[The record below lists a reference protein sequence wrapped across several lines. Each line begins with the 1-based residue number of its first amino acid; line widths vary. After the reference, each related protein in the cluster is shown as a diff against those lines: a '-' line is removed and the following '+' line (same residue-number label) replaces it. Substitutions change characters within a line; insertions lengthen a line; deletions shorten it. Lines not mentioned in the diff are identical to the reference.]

1 MATRQ
6 RSPATAAAPTTAAAA
21 PATTPVTAAPLT
33 AAAPVTAAPAPV
45 TTTPA
50 TAARPGSSQPR
61 AASAARFS
69 LGATSTT
76 GTRRRVAVGR
86 RFATQSPRPVPTRT
100 PANESKAFFEEEY
113 KQKCEAARAAL
124 GPSTGLQTL
133 SRDDMKKTGRSGWG
147 QKPDTK
153 LSSGWL
159 EELKK
164 SSQTG
169 KKGSESLDATATV
182 RVVSV
187 DDQKC
192 TLTDGDTE
200 MSFELTTLG
209 AVERRTIAY
218 AFLRRN
224 LPFKCLRA
232 IMADATVPF
241 HAARAT
247 SSTSR
252 ACASGRGR
260 WYSSSASRSWKVN

>member
-6 RSPATAAAPTTAAAA
+6 RSPA
-21 PATTPVTAAPLT
+21 T

-69 LGATSTT
+69 LGASTSTT

-113 KQKCEAARAAL
+113 KQKSEAARAAL
-124 GPSTGLQTL
+124 GPSTGPQTL
-133 SRDDMKKTGRSGWG
+133 TRDDMKKPGQSGWG

-209 AVERRTIAY
+209 AVERRTVAY

-224 LPFKCLRA
+224 LPSKCLRA
-232 IMADATVPF
+232 IMFDATVPF

-252 ACASGRGR
+252 ACASDRGR

>member
-6 RSPATAAAPTTAAAA
+6 RSPA
-21 PATTPVTAAPLT
+21 T

-69 LGATSTT
+69 LGASTSTH

-86 RFATQSPRPVPTRT
+86 RFAAQSPRPVPTRT

-164 SSQTG
+164 SSQSI
-169 KKGSESLDATATV
+169 KKSSQLDATATV

-209 AVERRTIAY
+209 AVERRTVAY

-224 LPFKCLRA
+224 LPSKCLRA
-232 IMADATVPF
+232 IMFDATVPF

-252 ACASGRGR
+252 ACASDRGR

>member
-1 MATRQ
+1 
-6 RSPATAAAPTTAAAA
+6 
-21 PATTPVTAAPLT
+21 
-33 AAAPVTAAPAPV
+33 
-45 TTTPA
+45 
-50 TAARPGSSQPR
+50 
-61 AASAARFS
+61 
-69 LGATSTT
+69 
-76 GTRRRVAVGR
+76 
-86 RFATQSPRPVPTRT
+86 
-100 PANESKAFFEEEY
+100 
-113 KQKCEAARAAL
+113 
-124 GPSTGLQTL
+124 
-133 SRDDMKKTGRSGWG
+133 MKKTGRSGWG

-224 LPFKCLRA
+224 LPSKCLREPLWS
-232 IMADATVPF
+232 TRPF
-241 HAARAT
+241 RSTQRGQRHLRLARARPAAAAGIP
-247 SSTSR
+247 R
-252 ACASGRGR
+252 ARRALGR
-260 WYSSSASRSWKVN
+260 

>member
-1 MATRQ
+1 
-6 RSPATAAAPTTAAAA
+6 
-21 PATTPVTAAPLT
+21 
-33 AAAPVTAAPAPV
+33 
-45 TTTPA
+45 
-50 TAARPGSSQPR
+50 
-61 AASAARFS
+61 
-69 LGATSTT
+69 
-76 GTRRRVAVGR
+76 
-86 RFATQSPRPVPTRT
+86 
-100 PANESKAFFEEEY
+100 
-113 KQKCEAARAAL
+113 
-124 GPSTGLQTL
+124 
-133 SRDDMKKTGRSGWG
+133 MKKTGQSGWG

-164 SSQTG
+164 SSQSIGGG
-169 KKGSESLDATATV
+169 KNSESLDATATV

-209 AVERRTIAY
+209 AVERRTVAY
-218 AFLRRN
+218 AFLRPN
-224 LPFKCLRA
+224 LPSKCLRA
-232 IMADATVPF
+232 IMVDATVPF

>member
-1 MATRQ
+1 MATTQ
-6 RSPATAAAPTTAAAA
+6 RSPAPAAAAATAA
-21 PATTPVTAAPLT
+21 PATTPVTAVAPLT

-69 LGATSTT
+69 LGASTSTT

-86 RFATQSPRPVPTRT
+86 RFAAQSPRPVPTRT

-124 GPSTGLQTL
+124 GPSTGPQTL
-133 SRDDMKKTGRSGWG
+133 TRDDMKKPGQSGWG

-164 SSQTG
+164 SSQSI
-169 KKGSESLDATATV
+169 KKSSQLDATATV

-224 LPFKCLRA
+224 LPSKCLREPLWS
-232 IMADATVPF
+232 TRPF
-241 HAARAT
+241 RSTQRGQRHLRLARARPAAAAGIP
-247 SSTSR
+247 R
-252 ACASGRGR
+252 ARRALGR
-260 WYSSSASRSWKVN
+260 

>member
-6 RSPATAAAPTTAAAA
+6 RSPATAAAPA
-21 PATTPVTAAPLT
+21 
-33 AAAPVTAAPAPV
+33 TAAPAPV

-69 LGATSTT
+69 LGASTSTT

-86 RFATQSPRPVPTRT
+86 RFAAQSPRPVPTRT

-124 GPSTGLQTL
+124 GPSTGPQPLTQ
-133 SRDDMKKTGRSGWG
+133 DDMKKTGRSGWG

-164 SSQTG
+164 SSQSI
-169 KKGSESLDATATV
+169 KKSSQLDATATV

-209 AVERRTIAY
+209 AVERRTVAY

-224 LPFKCLRA
+224 LPSKCLREPLWS
-232 IMADATVPF
+232 TRPF
-241 HAARAT
+241 RSTQRGQHHLRLARARPAAAAGIP
-247 SSTSR
+247 R
-252 ACASGRGR
+252 ARRALGR
-260 WYSSSASRSWKVN
+260 

>member
-6 RSPATAAAPTTAAAA
+6 RSPATAAVHA
-21 PATTPVTAAPLT
+21 
-33 AAAPVTAAPAPV
+33 TAAPAPV

-86 RFATQSPRPVPTRT
+86 RFAAQSPRPVPTRT

-164 SSQTG
+164 SSQSI
-169 KKGSESLDATATV
+169 KKSSQLDATATV

-209 AVERRTIAY
+209 AVERRTVAY

-224 LPFKCLRA
+224 LPSKCLREPLWS
-232 IMADATVPF
+232 TRPF
-241 HAARAT
+241 RSTQRGQRHLRLARARPAAAAGIP
-247 SSTSR
+247 R
-252 ACASGRGR
+252 ARRALGR
-260 WYSSSASRSWKVN
+260 

>member
-6 RSPATAAAPTTAAAA
+6 RSPATAAAPATA
-21 PATTPVTAAPLT
+21 T
-33 AAAPVTAAPAPV
+33 PAPV

-69 LGATSTT
+69 LGASTSTT

-86 RFATQSPRPVPTRT
+86 RFAAQSPRPVPTRT

-124 GPSTGLQTL
+124 GPSTGPQTL
-133 SRDDMKKTGRSGWG
+133 TQDDMKKTGRSGWG

-164 SSQTG
+164 SSQSIGGG
-169 KKGSESLDATATV
+169 KNSESLDATATV

>member
-1 MATRQ
+1 
-6 RSPATAAAPTTAAAA
+6 
-21 PATTPVTAAPLT
+21 
-33 AAAPVTAAPAPV
+33 
-45 TTTPA
+45 
-50 TAARPGSSQPR
+50 
-61 AASAARFS
+61 
-69 LGATSTT
+69 
-76 GTRRRVAVGR
+76 
-86 RFATQSPRPVPTRT
+86 
-100 PANESKAFFEEEY
+100 
-113 KQKCEAARAAL
+113 
-124 GPSTGLQTL
+124 
-133 SRDDMKKTGRSGWG
+133 MKKTGRSGWG

-164 SSQTG
+164 SSQSI
-169 KKGSESLDATATV
+169 KKSSQLDATATV

-209 AVERRTIAY
+209 AVERRTVAY

-224 LPFKCLRA
+224 LPSKCLRA

-260 WYSSSASRSWKVN
+260 WYSSSASRS